1 MYIIA
6 NECPGFYLPPVMLVL
21 TNDMVRKVR
30 MVFRTNVDLDDGVA
44 VRDAWWILIHMARW
58 LIVSLRLVDRMVR
71 CARAGSGGLRP

>member
-30 MVFRTNVDLDDGVA
+30 MVFE
-44 VRDAWWILIHMARW
+44 
-58 LIVSLRLVDRMVR
+58 RMQTWMMEYPYVVL
-71 CARAGSGGLRP
+71 GGY